1 MDRVNFNLTRTNDYG
16 IRNRGGVSA
25 GDRPKK
31 EAILDLGKYQDQRV
45 KVKFAGGREIYIVVG
60 VLKGYDLL
68 MNLVLDEVIENLRDE
83 DGNITD
89 QKRQLGLVVIRGTT
103 LVLFSPV
110 DGSEEIKNPFL
121 EQAAI

>member
-1 MDRVNFNLTRTNDYG
+1 MDRNYNFTRNSDYG
-16 IRNRGGVSA
+16 ARGKIGMSL

-31 EAILDLGKYQDQRV
+31 EAILDLKKYQDQKVRV
-45 KVKFAGGREIYIVVG
+45 KFTGGREIVG

-89 QKRQLGLVVIRGTT
+89 QKRELGLVVIRGTA

-121 EQAAI
+121 EQAII

>member
-1 MDRVNFNLTRTNDYG
+1 MDRTYNLAKNNDYG
-16 IRNRGGVSA
+16 IRNKGGIPT

-31 EAILDLGKYQDQRV
+31 EAILDLGKYKDQKVRV
-45 KVKFAGGREIYIVVG
+45 KFSGGREIIG
-60 VLKGYDLL
+60 ILKGYDLL

-121 EQAAI
+121 EQIKI